1 MKLTLPANVP
11 VTFYPTP
18 GDDDR
23 KRFSL
28 MQPIGDITDER
39 GGTVKALTDGRV
51 IELHHSSEA
60 KVIVNLNDILAEVIK
75 ATFYRLHLDAVLPNQ
90 EKSK

>member
-39 GGTVKALTDGRV
+39 GGTVKA
-51 IELHHSSEA
+51 A
-60 KVIVNLNDILAEVIK
+60 
-75 ATFYRLHLDAVLPNQ
+75 YRRSRHRAAPFQ
-90 EKSK
+90 